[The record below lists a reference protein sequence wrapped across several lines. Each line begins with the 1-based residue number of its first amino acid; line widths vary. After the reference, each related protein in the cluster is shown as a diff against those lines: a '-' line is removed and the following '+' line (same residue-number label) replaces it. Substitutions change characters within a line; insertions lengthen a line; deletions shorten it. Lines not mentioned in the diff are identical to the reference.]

1 MAYAVINRKSA
12 ATLLSALRGPV
23 DVILSVSQLRIR
35 PLQDGLLN
43 KNWTEDIVS
52 DISGKV
58 MSAVKP
64 L

>member
-1 MAYAVINRKSA
+1 MDWKSA
-12 ATLLSALRGPV
+12 VNLSF
-23 DVILSVSQLRIR
+23 DVMLSVSQLRIR

-43 KNWTEDIVS
+43 KNWTRVLRV
-52 DISGKV
+52 ISVITGKV